1 MIKHFM
7 SSIALKRFCW
17 VLSNHLTNPS
27 HAFDLLRTFF
37 AHILQNFFS
46 AVISLRKKPFKV
58 YWNLLESEAKAE
70 EKLLCHR
77 SVGGL
82 KCTNYISF
90 YVCHEFCFLILQL
103 IKLLRLLSHWF
114 FNLVPVLCA
123 FVRAWC
129 RQEVNLSRDMKPVKS
144 EFRFY
149 AFA

>member
-7 SSIALKRFCW
+7 SSQE
-17 VLSNHLTNPS
+17 VLLGVEQSLDEPLPRLWPS
-27 HAFDLLRTFF
+27 P
-37 AHILQNFFS
+37 HILRPHFTKLFFRSNF
-46 AVISLRKKPFKV
+46 IEKKKPFKV

-77 SVGGL
+77 SMGGL

-103 IKLLRLLSHWF
+103 IKLLRFLSHWF